1 MRRKFLKSK
10 TKRELLR
17 ILRDLANLGEISTE
31 NLGRYD
37 ISDSHLFMVLR
48 SGLAICTS
56 EGIIAAPLLLS
67 LLPIDN
73 FIEWLSELGLSVN
86 SVREWANFEATINSV
101 DVENC
106 FEQLGYHYAFIPKQ
120 ELIFED
126 PITRPVFFH
135 KYIENQDDLA
145 EWNFDRLL
153 SIGYAYS
160 EQKNFVHSALPIKD
174 NDYRLST
181 YQLSLWHNPFYWTA
195 LQFLI
200 LSDYQTGSAYV
211 HEIHLVLLDGFDNDG
226 KLNIYFNNRYVCD
239 FRALLG
245 DIFSHFNWIWVNP
258 TDEIMAIFKLLYKL
272 DVMEKE
278 RNGRAVLTNEFRKE
292 LYERN
297 SKHAYQEKLSRGP
310 RYWMCDMIKKR
321 LGDVS

>member
-1 MRRKFLKSK
+1 
-10 TKRELLR
+10 
-17 ILRDLANLGEISTE
+17 
-31 NLGRYD
+31 
-37 ISDSHLFMVLR
+37 MVLR
-48 SGLAICTS
+48 SGLAICTTK
-56 EGIIAAPLLLS
+56 GFIATPRLLS
-67 LLPIDN
+67 LLPVWK
-73 FIEWLSELGLSVN
+73 FFALLSELGLYVN
-86 SVREWANFEATINSV
+86 GVREWGNFVETMNSV
-101 DVENC
+101 DVENS
-106 FEQLGYHYAFIPKQ
+106 FEQLGYRYAFIPKK

-126 PITRPVFFH
+126 PINRPVFFH

-145 EWNFDRLL
+145 EWNFDKLL
-153 SIGYAYS
+153 SVGHAYR

-200 LSDYQTGSAYV
+200 LSDYQTGSAYA

-297 SKHAYQEKLSRGP
+297 SKHAYQEKLSRGT
-310 RYWMCDMIKKR
+310 RYWICDMIKKR